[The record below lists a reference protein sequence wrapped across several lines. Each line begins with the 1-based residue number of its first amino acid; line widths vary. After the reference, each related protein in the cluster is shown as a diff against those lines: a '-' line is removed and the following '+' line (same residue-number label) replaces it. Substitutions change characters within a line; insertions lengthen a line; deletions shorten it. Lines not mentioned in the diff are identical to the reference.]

1 MGEHRFTVCLDYEG
15 GVKGDG
21 GLTGAGLT
29 SRFSVPES
37 LGGSGVGTNPEELL
51 LSAAASCYA
60 ITLSAIVARRGLGMA
75 RLDVETLGF
84 VDANDGL
91 RFARIVH
98 RPAMT
103 AQPGATPE
111 QRASLLEVARI
122 AERACMVSSA
132 LRGNVEVEVE
142 PTVGGP

>member
-1 MGEHRFTVCLDYEG
+1 MREHRFTVCLDYKG

-60 ITLSAIVARRGLGMA
+60 ITLSAIVARRGLAME
-75 RLDVETLGF
+75 RLDVETQGF
-84 VDANDGL
+84 VDANAGL
-91 RFARIVH
+91 RFERIVH
-98 RPAMT
+98 RPTMT
-103 AQPGATPE
+103 APAGTTVE
-111 QRASLLEVARI
+111 QRTLLLEVARI

-132 LRGNVEVEVE
+132 LRGNVRVEVE
-142 PTVGGP
+142 PTVGVQ